1 MKMGEK
7 KPYLPIFVGS
17 TFVDLQSYRRAVRDA
32 LAQLEA
38 IVRGMEHFGSKPG
51 SPVDECLRV
60 VRSCEVYVGI
70 FGMRYGSI
78 PDGYDRS
85 MTHLEYDEAQRLELP
100 SLIYMIDEENQPLLP
115 KNIETGPGA
124 EKLREFKEQ
133 LKKRH
138 VVSFFTTPEDLRA
151 RIIHDVPELLQE
163 IGAEISGHITL
174 PEAPSDAEV
183 LRQFEL
189 LPKMF
194 AGMQVM
200 IEFVSESDF
209 RSAFAEECAALGLEM
224 GACVFAFVTL
234 STGSRVRIFGE
245 RDVALALCTLPKN
258 ASVHTRAVT
267 AFGVYKR
274 VDWTD
279 DGPVTTPEVETG
291 LIVKE
296 VLRTEPKAVRSV

>member
-1 MKMGEK
+1 MKVGEK

-32 LAQLEA
+32 IAQLEA

-51 SPVDECLRV
+51 SPVEECLRV
-60 VRSCEVYVGI
+60 VRSCQVYIGL

-100 SLIYMIDEENQPLLP
+100 SLIYMTDEENHPLLP
-115 KNIETGPGA
+115 KYIETGPGA

-151 RIIHDVPELLQE
+151 RILHDAPELLKE
-163 IGAEISGHITL
+163 IGAEISGHIAL
-174 PEAPSDAEV
+174 PEAPSETEV
-183 LRQFEL
+183 LQQFEL

-200 IEFVSESDF
+200 LEFVSDSDF
-209 RSAFAEECAALGLEM
+209 RSAYAEECAALGLEM
-224 GACVFAFVTL
+224 GACVFALVTL
-234 STGSRVRIFGE
+234 STGSRLRIFGE
-245 RDVALALCTLPKN
+245 RDLALALYTLPKN
-258 ASVHTRAVT
+258 ASVQARAVT

-296 VLRTEPKAVRSV
+296 IIRTEPKTARSV